1 LIRIVFRESTPFDW
15 ILLVILT
22 LLSLSGILIVKT
34 LYPEGNRVTIEVKG
48 RKVYLLSLV
57 DDRMVTVEGPLGKTT
72 IQVKGGRVRVVDSPC
87 PEKICIRQGWIKS
100 GVIVCLPNRVVVT
113 VGKGDHG
120 EIDAISG

>member
-1 LIRIVFRESTPFDW
+1 MIRIVFRESTPFDW